1 MMKIHLYIAMLWVI
15 SLLAGCND
23 VTVGYLYTTEAS
35 YSMDTLQVTRF
46 SALEDN
52 INELERVFEK
62 YTPEIQN
69 LLAETDQLEKEFVS
83 LSSKRDE
90 LYEAYKRARTAWL
103 NAPASDKEYYQ
114 ELLNKATEEY
124 TYWKDEVVAPAERK
138 IRSQK
143 NTISSMCGNI
153 GLADPYT
160 LREQIS
166 QLQEQIDKNIPW
178 TTAQIEQVLGTE
190 PLHYSLYRVKSSNG
204 QEAADD
210 FAKYMTVIG
219 GGRMYVDAK
228 VDSPVGYYTVS
239 LKIENEGHTATLED
253 IFTFEVR
260 DN

>member
-1 MMKIHLYIAMLWVI
+1 
-15 SLLAGCND
+15 
-23 VTVGYLYTTEAS
+23 
-35 YSMDTLQVTRF
+35 
-46 SALEDN
+46 
-52 INELERVFEK
+52 
-62 YTPEIQN
+62 
-69 LLAETDQLEKEFVS
+69 
-83 LSSKRDE
+83 
-90 LYEAYKRARTAWL
+90 
-103 NAPASDKEYYQ
+103 
-114 ELLNKATEEY
+114 
-124 TYWKDEVVAPAERK
+124 
-138 IRSQK
+138 
-143 NTISSMCGNI
+143 MCGNI

-239 LKIENEGHTATLED
+239 LKIENEGHTAILED

>member
-1 MMKIHLYIAMLWVI
+1 
-15 SLLAGCND
+15 
-23 VTVGYLYTTEAS
+23 
-35 YSMDTLQVTRF
+35 
-46 SALEDN
+46 
-52 INELERVFEK
+52 
-62 YTPEIQN
+62 
-69 LLAETDQLEKEFVS
+69 
-83 LSSKRDE
+83 
-90 LYEAYKRARTAWL
+90 
-103 NAPASDKEYYQ
+103 
-114 ELLNKATEEY
+114 
-124 TYWKDEVVAPAERK
+124 
-138 IRSQK
+138 
-143 NTISSMCGNI
+143 MCGNI

-190 PLHYSLYRVKSSNG
+190 PLHYSLYRVKSGNG

-239 LKIENEGHTATLED
+239 LKIENEGHTAILED

>member
-1 MMKIHLYIAMLWVI
+1 MKIHLYIAMLWVI

-124 TYWKDEVVAPAERK
+124 TYWKDEVVA
-138 IRSQK
+138 
-143 NTISSMCGNI
+143 C
-153 GLADPYT
+153 L
-160 LREQIS
+160 L
-166 QLQEQIDKNIPW
+166 
-178 TTAQIEQVLGTE
+178 
-190 PLHYSLYRVKSSNG
+190 
-204 QEAADD
+204 
-210 FAKYMTVIG
+210 
-219 GGRMYVDAK
+219 
-228 VDSPVGYYTVS
+228 
-239 LKIENEGHTATLED
+239 
-253 IFTFEVR
+253 
-260 DN
+260 

>member
-52 INELERVFEK
+52 INELESVFEK

-90 LYEAYKRARTAWL
+90 LYEAYKQAKTAFN
-103 NAPASDKEYYQ
+103 NASEADKEYYQ
-114 ELLNKATEEY
+114 ELMDKAADEY
-124 TYWKDEVVAPAERK
+124 TLYKDEVVEPAESR

-143 NTISSMCGNI
+143 NTICSMCEEVGV
-153 GLADPYT
+153 LDPYT
-160 LREQIS
+160 LREEIA
-166 QLQEQIDKNIPW
+166 QLQEQIDKSIPW

-190 PLHYSLYRVKSSNG
+190 PLQYTLYSVKSVNG

-210 FAKYMTVIG
+210 FAQYVTVIG

-228 VDSPVGYYTVS
+228 VDSPAGCYTVS
-239 LKIENEGHTATLED
+239 LKVENEGHSAILTD
-253 IFTFEVR
+253 IFTFDLR